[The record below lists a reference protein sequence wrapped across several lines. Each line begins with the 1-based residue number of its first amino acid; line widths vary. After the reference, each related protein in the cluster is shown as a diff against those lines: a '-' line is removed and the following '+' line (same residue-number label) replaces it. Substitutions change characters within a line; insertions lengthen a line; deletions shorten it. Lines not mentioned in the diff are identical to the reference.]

1 MIAYLTGEISHLF
14 ADFCFINVGGIGYRV
29 FVPLSTRQQLSIGL
43 NVTLFTSLQVR
54 EDAMLLYGFS
64 TQGEYEL
71 FIYLTS
77 ISGVGP
83 KVALSVLSVMRPDV
97 FCLAISQNDIMA
109 LTKIPGI
116 GKKTAERIILEL
128 KDKIGA
134 GDSLLSVS
142 QADLKIVGND
152 QLSEA
157 VAALTALGYSRSES
171 MSVLKDIDTNSL
183 TVEQLLKMA
192 LKEFARR

>member
-1 MIAYLTGEISHLF
+1 MIAYLKGPITHLF
-14 ADFCFINVGGIGYRV
+14 ADFCFIDVGGVGYRV
-29 FVPLSTRQQLSIGL
+29 FLPFSTRQQLSVGL
-43 NVTLFTSLQVR
+43 IVTLFTSLQVR
-54 EDAMLLYGFS
+54 EDAMLLYGFI

-71 FIYLTS
+71 FIHLTG

-97 FCLAISQNDIMA
+97 FRLAIIQNDLTA

-116 GKKTAERIILEL
+116 GKKTAERMILEL

-134 GDSLLSVS
+134 GDSLLATSLS
-142 QADLKIVGND
+142 GLKTVDTD
-152 QLSEA
+152 QFSEV

-171 MSVLKDIDTNSL
+171 MSVLKDVDTKNF
-183 TVEQLLKMA
+183 TIEELLKMA
-192 LKEFARR
+192 LKEFAGR

>member
-1 MIAYLTGEISHLF
+1 MIAYVKGRISHLF
-14 ADFCFINVGGIGYRV
+14 TDFCFIDVGGVGYRV
-29 FVPLSTRQQLSIGL
+29 FVPFSTRQELSVGVII
-43 NVTLFTSLQVR
+43 TLFTSLQVR
-54 EDAMLLYGFS
+54 EDAMLLYGFI

-83 KVALSVLSVMRPDV
+83 KVALSVLSVMRPDA
-97 FCLAISQNDIMA
+97 FCLAVSQNDIIA

-134 GDSLLSVS
+134 GDSLLATASTG
-142 QADLKIVGND
+142 LKAVD
-152 QLSEA
+152 DDHLSE
-157 VAALTALGYSRSES
+157 VAAALATLGYSRSES
-171 MSVLKDIDTNSL
+171 LSVLKDVDTNCF
-183 TVEQLLKMA
+183 TIEQLLKMA
-192 LKEFARR
+192 LKEFAGR

>member
-1 MIAYLTGEISHLF
+1 MIAYLKGQISHLF
-14 ADFCFINVGGIGYRV
+14 VDFCFIDVGGVGYRV
-29 FVPLSTRQQLSIGL
+29 FVPLSSRQQLSVGL

-54 EDAMLLYGFS
+54 EDALLLYGFI

-97 FCLAISQNDIMA
+97 FRLAVIQNDITA

-116 GKKTAERIILEL
+116 GKKTAERMILEL

-134 GDSLLSVS
+134 GDSLLATAATGLKA
-142 QADLKIVGND
+142 ADTD
-152 QLSEA
+152 QLSEV

-171 MSVLKDIDTNSL
+171 MSVLQDVDIQDFTI
-183 TVEQLLKMA
+183 EQLLKMA

>member
-29 FVPLSTRQQLSIGL
+29 FVPLSTRQQLSVGL

-71 FIYLTS
+71 FIHLTS